1 MLAAVHKDMLE
12 LTATVGTE
20 PITGNVAS
28 AVQHESKA
36 SAFVMD
42 DVVASVFTGVIA
54 LLVALMET
62 VTATVVVVGTVSTTL
77 LQLEGTTEG
86 SLSVAF
92 AIWAVFLLLSA
103 DADRGE
109 ALLLGVGDGE
119 AKPEPKV
126 GDGVVPEDTPGADKT
141 GHGVREE
148 MAVTVATLAIDT
160 GRLTIEGV
168 GKGRVDAVRVL
179 LLATNAPAKPV
190 RGLVLILSV
199 YVGLQFEES
208 DRWRPWG

>member
-12 LTATVGTE
+12 LTANVGTE
-20 PITGNVAS
+20 LITGNVAS

-42 DVVASVFTGVIA
+42 DVASVFTGVIA

-62 VTATVVVVGTVSTTL
+62 VTAIVVVVGTVSTTL

-86 SLSVAF
+86 SLSVIF

-103 DADRGE
+103 NAGRGE

-119 AKPEPKV
+119 AKLEVKAE
-126 GDGVVPEDTPGADKT
+126 DGAAPEDTPGADKT
-141 GHGVREE
+141 EHGVREG
-148 MAVTVATLAIDT
+148 MAVTVATLAKDI
-160 GRLTIEGV
+160 GRLTREGV
-168 GKGRVDAVRVL
+168 GKGRVDVVRV
-179 LLATNAPAKPV
+179 LLATNAPAKLV